1 MPGDPYFAA
10 PPQQSFASALHE
22 PGKPLRVGI
31 MREAPRGIDV
41 HPEMVEAVERCAL
54 RLEALGHEVEDSRP
68 DALADPTSVV
78 HYVITVQANV
88 ARALDAWGEKVGRVV
103 EQSDVEPLTWEL
115 ASRGREISA
124 PQLLATVEA
133 VHRFGRQ
140 LAEWWRGGFD
150 LLLTP
155 TQAAPPPRIG
165 TLGSTPEEPLRG
177 FVGSAPYGVF
187 TLPFNLS
194 GQPAISLPGG
204 WTAGDEKTPA
214 GLPLGIQLVAPY
226 GAERLLLRAA
236 AELEQAEPWA
246 DRLPPLFG

>member
-1 MPGDPYFAA
+1 MSWRSST
-10 PPQQSFASALHE
+10 QSEL
-22 PGKPLRVGI
+22 
-31 MREAPRGIDV
+31 
-41 HPEMVEAVERCAL
+41 VEAVERCAL
-54 RLEALGHEVEDSRP
+54 RLEALGHEVEDSHP
-68 DALADPTSVV
+68 GALDDASSVAR
-78 HYVITVQANV
+78 YVITVQANI
-88 ARALDAWGEKVGRVV
+88 ARALDAWGEKVGRAV

-115 ASRGREISA
+115 GSRGREISA

-140 LAEWWRGGFD
+140 LAECWRGGFD

-165 TLGSTPEEPLRG
+165 TLRSTPEEPLRG
-177 FVGSAPYGVF
+177 FVDSAPYGVF

-194 GQPAISLPGG
+194 GQPAISLPAG
-204 WTAGDEKTPA
+204 WTAGDENTPA

-226 GAERLLLRAA
+226 GAERLLLRTA
-236 AELEQAEPWA
+236 AELEQAEPWT